1 MYVNKMYMKP
11 KTINFFL
18 TFILLPLLLER
29 SVHSE
34 GIPVSNTL
42 VNEVYTQ
49 DITNQNLEEFALTS

>member
-11 KTINFFL
+11 KTINFL

-34 GIPVSNTL
+34 GIPVLNTL

-49 DITNQNLEEFALTS
+49 DITN